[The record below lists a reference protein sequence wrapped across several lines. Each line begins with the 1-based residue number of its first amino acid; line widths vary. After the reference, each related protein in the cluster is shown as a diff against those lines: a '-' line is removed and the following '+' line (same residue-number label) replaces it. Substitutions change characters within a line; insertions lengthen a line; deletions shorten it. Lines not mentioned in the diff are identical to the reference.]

1 MPDLTAASISRKN
14 PAARMLSSRQRA
26 YLQAMDIPVWSLRF
40 ATPSEPAAGALL
52 KLGPGSGGVLLVCG
66 ADHESAGRL
75 ANDIVRPLSG
85 SPVWAWP
92 LDDEEAVALDSAVEE
107 HLFTTVAVFGEEL
120 ARRFF
125 AGEAP
130 ALIGSAQLVILPAMQ
145 DIQNSAEARRALW
158 AGFCKSGMIDKG

>member
-1 MPDLTAASISRKN
+1 
-14 PAARMLSSRQRA
+14 MLDRRQRA
-26 YLQAMDIPVWSLRF
+26 YLEAMDIPVWTLRV
-40 ATPSEPAAGALL
+40 AGPSAPASGAML

-92 LDDEEAVALDSAVEE
+92 VEDGEAVALDAAVEE
-107 HLFTTVAVFGEEL
+107 HLFTTVAFFGAEL
-120 ARRFF
+120 ARQFF
-125 AGEAP
+125 AGEPP
-130 ALIGSAQLVILPAMQ
+130 AFVRSAQLVILPAMQ

-158 AGFCKSGMIDKG
+158 AGFCKTGMTDQGRAA